1 MGAQT
6 VSYHATRALGAL
18 DMDALRPFQAS
29 PADPWDE
36 RKAAHLARR
45 AGFGA
50 TPAERA
56 QLSALGMQAA
66 VARFVDFPAVDQGLE
81 ERLRAVGPA
90 LDISDIP
97 RGAYGEEV
105 SSRVRRAWIFR
116 MVHGA
121 APLQEKL
128 ALLWHDHFA
137 CQISKVVRVRLMR
150 NQNELFRRAGAG
162 SFRALVKAVARDPAM
177 LVYLDNRVSVRANP
191 NENWARELME
201 LFTLGVDRYGQE
213 DVRAVARAFTGWT
226 TEAPDSDAF
235 EFEPKTH
242 DGADK
247 TLFGE
252 TLRGRQDRAGLEEG
266 DEALDRLLARPD
278 CAPFI
283 AAHLLAWFGDEA
295 PAPEIVAA
303 LAQRLRATDWSIR
316 ETLRALF
323 SSAWFYAEERRFAR
337 IRNPVELLIGNARL
351 LEVQNAHLA
360 GLEMHLGSLG
370 MNLFEPPSVAGW
382 DQGEV
387 WIEPGSVAPRFN
399 LALALSELPHAGRA
413 ITGRTS
419 IDLDQLSEGREEDAP
434 ALVRALANRL
444 LGRALAAEQEQ
455 TIVAYLETETPLL
468 PPGAGGGDDAKRAR
482 DLRRARVRAALH
494 LVLCAP
500 QIVFA

>member
-1 MGAQT
+1 
-6 VSYHATRALGAL
+6 
-18 DMDALRPFQAS
+18 MDALRPFQATL
-29 PADPWDE
+29 ADPWDE
-36 RKAAHLARR
+36 AKAAHLARR

-50 TPAERA
+50 TPAERT
-56 QLSALGMQAA
+56 QLAALAVEAA
-66 VARFVDFPAVDQGLE
+66 VARFVDFPAVDQELE
-81 ERLRAVGPA
+81 QRMRAVGAP
-90 LDISDIP
+90 LDVSDLS

-105 SSRVRRAWIFR
+105 ASKVRRAWIFR
-116 MVHGA
+116 MVHGT

-137 CQISKVVRVRLMR
+137 CQTSKVTRVRLMR

-177 LVYLDNRVSVRANP
+177 LVFLDNRVSFRAAP

-201 LFTLGVDRYGQE
+201 LFTLGVDRYSQE
-213 DVRAVARAFTGWT
+213 DVRELSRAFTGWT
-226 TEAPDSDAF
+226 TETPDSDAF
-235 EFEPKTH
+235 VFDPRSH
-242 DGADK
+242 DPGDK
-247 TLFGE
+247 TLFGAP
-252 TLRGRQDRAGLEEG
+252 LQGRSGPRGIDEG

-283 AAHLLAWFGDEA
+283 AAQLVAWFGDEA

-303 LAQRLRATDWSIR
+303 VAQRLRATDWSIR

-337 IRNPVELLIGNARL
+337 IANPVELLIGAARA

-360 GLEMHLGSLG
+360 GLEVQLVCLG
-370 MNLFEPPSVAGW
+370 MSLLEPPSVAGW
-382 DQGEV
+382 EHGAA
-387 WIEPGSVAPRFN
+387 WIEPGSVAPRLN

-419 IDLDQLSEGREEDAP
+419 IDLDRLSGGLEDDP
-434 ALVRALANRL
+434 LALVRALALRL
-444 LGRALAAEQEQ
+444 LGRGLATEQEE
-455 TIVAYLETETPLL
+455 VLAAYLEAETPLL
-468 PPGAGGGDDAKRAR
+468 PSGDDDPKRAR

-494 LVLCAP
+494 LVLAAP
-500 QIVFA
+500 QIVYV